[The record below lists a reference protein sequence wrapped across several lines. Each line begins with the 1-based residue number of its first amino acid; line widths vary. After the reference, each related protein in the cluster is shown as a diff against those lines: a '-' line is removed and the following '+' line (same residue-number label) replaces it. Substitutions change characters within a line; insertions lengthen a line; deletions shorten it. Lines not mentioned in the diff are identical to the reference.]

1 MPGSVAYLLL
11 VVLENLFA
19 EQVSGSG
26 ALHLGVVFAV
36 QPLQGHVGGYVGQQL
51 NQQGALLD
59 AQHLRDPSGRL
70 GGGAQEG
77 VQESPQSCLLSGL
90 GKPLDQGHEP
100 VSILGG

>member
-36 QPLQGHVGGYVGQQL
+36 QPLQGHVGGYVGQ
-51 NQQGALLD
+51 
-59 AQHLRDPSGRL
+59 
-70 GGGAQEG
+70 
-77 VQESPQSCLLSGL
+77 
-90 GKPLDQGHEP
+90 
-100 VSILGG
+100 